1 MIKVSKIEQIRRA
14 YYLEGKSM
22 RQIEREYHHAYKTIK
37 KALASAEPGNYTL
50 KEAREAPVLGPYK
63 ARIAELLAENETLPR
78 KQRRTG
84 HRIYLMLRDEK
95 YQGSESSVL
104 HYLWELRKAKRAAK
118 VYLPLDF
125 EPGQDAQVDWGEA
138 EMVLAGERVT
148 VQLFLLR
155 LSYSRKLFVMAF
167 PSQKQEC
174 FLAGHVAAFDYF
186 GGVPRRISYD
196 NLKTAVKKIFIGSE
210 REEQD
215 SFILFRSHYLFE
227 SHYCNPAAG
236 NEKGRVEDGV
246 GYSRR
251 NFLSPPP
258 VVASFEELNARLREQ
273 CQADDARRISRQAQ
287 TIAEAWQQERPLL
300 RPLPTRDL
308 ETCREVTTRLNGY
321 SQVEVETNRYSVPT
335 NRAAKTLRV
344 KLYPFQV
351 KIYRPDEPE
360 AIAVHPRCYGQQQDI
375 LDPQH
380 YLPLLARRPGA
391 FNYAKPIREWRATWP
406 TVYEQLLAELQQRQP
421 GSHAIR
427 EFIRVLQLHQH
438 YPTELIEQAVTQALQ
453 YHCPHADGVALC
465 LRQLL
470 QPDVAAPQ
478 LDLTAHPRLQAVQ
491 SPPVSLAHYN
501 QLLPEGGHNER
512 QLAA

>member
-1 MIKVSKIEQIRRA
+1 
-14 YYLEGKSM
+14 
-22 RQIEREYHHAYKTIK
+22 
-37 KALASAEPGNYTL
+37 
-50 KEAREAPVLGPYK
+50 
-63 ARIAELLAENETLPR
+63 
-78 KQRRTG
+78 
-84 HRIYLMLRDEK
+84 
-95 YQGSESSVL
+95 
-104 HYLWELRKAKRAAK
+104 
-118 VYLPLDF
+118 
-125 EPGQDAQVDWGEA
+125 
-138 EMVLAGERVT
+138 
-148 VQLFLLR
+148 
-155 LSYSRKLFVMAF
+155 
-167 PSQKQEC
+167 
-174 FLAGHVAAFDYF
+174 
-186 GGVPRRISYD
+186 
-196 NLKTAVKKIFIGSE
+196 
-210 REEQD
+210 
-215 SFILFRSHYLFE
+215 
-227 SHYCNPAAG
+227 
-236 NEKGRVEDGV
+236 
-246 GYSRR
+246 
-251 NFLSPPP
+251 
-258 VVASFEELNARLREQ
+258 VASFEELNARLREQ

-321 SQVEVETNRYSVPT
+321 SQVEIETNRYSVPT